1 MRLLA
6 GCAVVFVIVGASSAT
21 GSEWRPAAS
30 LAQAHDLVRAAFR
43 LENSAMRL
51 LQRHDG
57 VSATSKLRS
66 AEGSLRHAVA
76 ALKRAPV
83 AAVDQQGISEQLRA
97 ALQLDGEALRVGPH
111 RALTQLAVA
120 GRYKRTA
127 LEMLE
132 NVMQDGGRVPE

>member
-21 GSEWRPAAS
+21 GSERRPAAS

-43 LENSAMRL
+43 LESSAMRL

-57 VSATSKLRS
+57 VGATSKVRS
-66 AEGSLRHAVA
+66 AEGSLRRAVA

-83 AAVDQQGISEQLRA
+83 DAVDQQGISEQLTA
-97 ALQLDGEALRVGPH
+97 ALQLDGEALRGGPD